1 MDAIGVVRELRG
13 RGWKVE
19 LGAMLKAGRLSDVD
33 VQPLDPETQPGTH
46 ATPRHALI
54 GDKIVQDELSRDRA
68 IVDAYPL
75 TQLQGSLFASTLD
88 GNLDYLYQR
97 VYDVRHLDLVKLK
110 LAFEAVFK
118 SNEMLRTIYQSSR
131 AGMLQIVR
139 NDLSLPWQEA
149 FIPLEEFKQLDKQK
163 SVTFG
168 QLLVRFT
175 VLGKHLLV
183 VSMHHSLFDFW
194 PHTFL
199 YEDAARLYLGLER
212 IERPQFQAFVDHLQQ
227 EDLGPANDFWKSY
240 LEYAEPSILNHV
252 PSQQTAAGSRY
263 FRRDIKQGACAL
275 GVTSGSL
282 IYAAWGIILAR
293 HTGLS
298 EAVFAIAIA
307 GREAPLHNV
316 ESLGGP
322 TLTIVPQ
329 RVVLDQMSTLAQVV
343 RTTHESFW
351 DVMKHS
357 QHGMRRALTVSGH
370 QGTQLFD
377 TMVNILVQSSSPDQV
392 VDQVFH
398 PHGPKPSWQTEWST
412 LDVEEHDD
420 GLQLS
425 LRARMP
431 QRRVDFILD
440 QLIVTLSKVLENA
453 NERVES
459 VDFLGADER
468 HWLSSAEYFI
478 ETKPQL
484 LHSRV
489 DEMMRRHPDSIV
501 LQWQTNQTITYNQLD
516 SKVNQMAAYLLENGL
531 RPGENVPLLLE
542 KSPTMI
548 IAILAVL
555 RLGGSY
561 VPLSPENPLDR
572 NLFVLGEIEAACVL
586 TETTHEG
593 YFPGNK
599 VSSLK
604 IDQVDLTEYT
614 SKNPGIEVKVDQL
627 AYIIYTSGSTG
638 QPKGVM
644 IEHQAVAAAI
654 ESILS
659 FEGRQSQSSKTMQFS
674 NYVFDVSVYDIFV
687 PLSSGHT
694 LCMAPSDRLL
704 TDLANVINEME
715 VNHCFLTPTVARLLD
730 PNEVP
735 SLKVL
740 TVGGESV
747 TSDIV
752 DKWAD
757 GHTLMN
763 GYGPT
768 ETSILATMKSID
780 STTNPRN
787 IGRPLPTIKAYII
800 EPDGH
805 GLVPWGAIGELSFSG
820 PQLGQGYI
828 NEPEQT
834 AAAFLEY
841 GIEDISRIYRTGDLA
856 RWLPNG
862 DIECLGRKDNQVKIN
877 GFRIE
882 LGEVEQSLLKAPSVK
897 DAAVVVVEPNRQVQM
912 IAFVAIDMAT
922 ADEQIFLQ
930 DLPDELKELRQSLKS
945 LAHYMMPRAV
955 VLMSNM
961 PKLPSGK
968 TDRKSLKA
976 KAIAMSPDDLSR
988 SLLNAPRRQ
997 GTMLPPETGEQK
1009 VLQQAWAAVLSISA
1023 DDVSLDSSFLTLVEI
1038 RSARSI

>member
-212 IERPQFQAFVDHLQQ
+212 IERPQFRVFVDHLQQ

-263 FRRDIKQGACAL
+263 FRRDIKQGARAL

-298 EAVFAIAIA
+298 EAVFATAIA

-370 QGTQLFD
+370 
-377 TMVNILVQSSSPDQV
+377 
-392 VDQVFH
+392 
-398 PHGPKPSWQTEWST
+398 
-412 LDVEEHDD
+412 
-420 GLQLS
+420 
-425 LRARMP
+425 
-431 QRRVDFILD
+431 
-440 QLIVTLSKVLENA
+440 
-453 NERVES
+453 
-459 VDFLGADER
+459 
-468 HWLSSAEYFI
+468 
-478 ETKPQL
+478 
-484 LHSRV
+484 
-489 DEMMRRHPDSIV
+489 
-501 LQWQTNQTITYNQLD
+501 
-516 SKVNQMAAYLLENGL
+516 
-531 RPGENVPLLLE
+531 
-542 KSPTMI
+542 
-548 IAILAVL
+548 
-555 RLGGSY
+555 
-561 VPLSPENPLDR
+561 
-572 NLFVLGEIEAACVL
+572 
-586 TETTHEG
+586 
-593 YFPGNK
+593 
-599 VSSLK
+599 
-604 IDQVDLTEYT
+604 
-614 SKNPGIEVKVDQL
+614 
-627 AYIIYTSGSTG
+627 
-638 QPKGVM
+638 
-644 IEHQAVAAAI
+644 
-654 ESILS
+654 
-659 FEGRQSQSSKTMQFS
+659 
-674 NYVFDVSVYDIFV
+674 
-687 PLSSGHT
+687 
-694 LCMAPSDRLL
+694 
-704 TDLANVINEME
+704 
-715 VNHCFLTPTVARLLD
+715 
-730 PNEVP
+730 
-735 SLKVL
+735 
-740 TVGGESV
+740 
-747 TSDIV
+747 
-752 DKWAD
+752 
-757 GHTLMN
+757 
-763 GYGPT
+763 
-768 ETSILATMKSID
+768 
-780 STTNPRN
+780 
-787 IGRPLPTIKAYII
+787 
-800 EPDGH
+800 
-805 GLVPWGAIGELSFSG
+805 
-820 PQLGQGYI
+820 
-828 NEPEQT
+828 
-834 AAAFLEY
+834 
-841 GIEDISRIYRTGDLA
+841 
-856 RWLPNG
+856 
-862 DIECLGRKDNQVKIN
+862 
-877 GFRIE
+877 
-882 LGEVEQSLLKAPSVK
+882 
-897 DAAVVVVEPNRQVQM
+897 
-912 IAFVAIDMAT
+912 
-922 ADEQIFLQ
+922 
-930 DLPDELKELRQSLKS
+930 
-945 LAHYMMPRAV
+945 
-955 VLMSNM
+955 
-961 PKLPSGK
+961 
-968 TDRKSLKA
+968 
-976 KAIAMSPDDLSR
+976 
-988 SLLNAPRRQ
+988 
-997 GTMLPPETGEQK
+997 
-1009 VLQQAWAAVLSISA
+1009 
-1023 DDVSLDSSFLTLVEI
+1023 
-1038 RSARSI
+1038 